1 MNDFSYFLIYSPF
14 VKIADLFFRLMTK
27 TTMNSNHF
35 AIKDWSEDD
44 KPREKLMLKGKQA
57 LSDAELLA
65 ILIGSG
71 SRNESAV
78 ALSRRILASLDS
90 LNSLGKMSINYLMN
104 FKGIG
109 QAKAITIIAAL
120 ELGRRRRA
128 EEKVELTKITSSK
141 VAFEIMQPI
150 IGELAH
156 EEFWVLFLNNS
167 NNVISKTQLSKG
179 GITGT
184 IVDMRLIFKLAF
196 ENRATGLILCHNH
209 PSGSTMPSKADKDIT
224 QKIKLAGES
233 LDVKVLDHI
242 IITETKYY
250 SFVDEGIF

>member
-1 MNDFSYFLIYSPF
+1 ME
-14 VKIADLFFRLMTK
+14 
-27 TTMNSNHF
+27 TTHF
-35 AIKDWSEDD
+35 PINNWSEDD
-44 KPREKLMLKGKQA
+44 RPREKLMLKGKIA
-57 LSDAELLA
+57 LSDAELIA

-78 ALSRRILASLDS
+78 ALSKRILSSVDS
-90 LNSLGKMSINYLMN
+90 LNGLGKMSVSQLTN

-109 QAKAITIIAAL
+109 EAKAITIIAAL

-128 EEKVELTKITSSK
+128 EDAVDLVKVTSSK
-141 VAFEIMQPI
+141 KVFEMMQPI
-150 IGELAH
+150 IGELTH

-167 NNVISKTQLSKG
+167 NKIISKSQLSKG

-184 IVDMRLIFKLAF
+184 IVDARLVFKLAL
-196 ENRATGLILCHNH
+196 ETGATGLILCHNH
-209 PSGSTMPSKADKDIT
+209 PSGNLQPSEADKEIT
-224 QKIKLAGES
+224 KKLKLAGES
-233 LDVKVLDHI
+233 LDVKVLDHL